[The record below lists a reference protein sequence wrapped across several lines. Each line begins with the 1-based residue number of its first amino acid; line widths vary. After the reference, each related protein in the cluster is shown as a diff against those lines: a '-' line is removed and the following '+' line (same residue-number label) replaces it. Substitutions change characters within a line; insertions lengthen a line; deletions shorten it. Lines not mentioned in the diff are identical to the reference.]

1 MTMSYV
7 SNMQDDSHQTLER
20 LISEGQ
26 NILDRSQIERRSLK
40 SSGAE
45 SGDSILS
52 EIAGAIVGDAFESP
66 RIGSTTRRISK
77 SYLRDERKK
86 KLLES
91 DDRYFNLANSW
102 ISKVYDYLGGV
113 STVTKTKLQN
123 SHKLLSKFSKIE
135 RAVKPETKLK
145 IGISILKQF
154 ALRGVVGNKTLET
167 LKSAGLVTGP
177 GGQFEA
183 YNQILEIAARA
194 KGFLIVVDPYPSRE
208 TLIVF
213 EKSPH
218 KQPVKFLTYPPQ
230 NRRNRAE
237 FEVLAKKMKNDRPE
251 IDIRY
256 APPKT
261 LHDRFMITETEAWH
275 LGHSIKDFGNKLSAI
290 TQMNTTEKKQFENG
304 FSVIWDSA
312 KPV

>member
-1 MTMSYV
+1 MIMSYV
-7 SNMQDDSHQTLER
+7 SNMQDDSQDALER

-26 NILDRSQIERRSLK
+26 NILDRYQIERKSLK

-52 EIAGAIVGDAFESP
+52 EFAGAIVGDAFESK
-66 RIGSTTRRISK
+66 RIGSATRRISK

-86 KLLES
+86 KLQES
-91 DDRYFNLANSW
+91 NDRYSNLANSW
-102 ISKVYDYLGGV
+102 ISKAYNYLDGV
-113 STVTKTKLQN
+113 STITKTKLQN
-123 SHKLLSKFSKIE
+123 SHKLLSKFSKVE
-135 RAVKPETKLK
+135 SAVKPETKLK

-154 ALRGVVGNKTLET
+154 ALRGVVGNKALKTP
-167 LKSAGLVTGP
+167 KSAGLVTGP

-183 YNQILEIAARA
+183 YNQILEIAVRA
-194 KGFLIVVDPYPSRE
+194 KGFLIIVDPYPSRE
-208 TLIVF
+208 TLIVL

-230 NRRNRAE
+230 NKQNRAE

-251 IDIRY
+251 IEIRY

-290 TQMNTTEKKQFENG
+290 TQMDATEREQLENR
-304 FSVIWDSA
+304 FSTIWDNA